1 MTAVDAVNEMW
12 QTDRQTRCLVEWCA
26 GDVAVDSTMLP
37 SDVSWNLYKALTT
50 VESGEQLPLASDT
63 ATPHIAE
70 SLPRRTVS
78 VGSEQSQIHTI
89 SSQSSPYSLV
99 SDLWILL
106 QHIDNQSFS
115 N

>member
-1 MTAVDAVNEMW
+1 
-12 QTDRQTRCLVEWCA
+12 
-26 GDVAVDSTMLP
+26 VAVDSTMLP

-63 ATPHIAE
+63 AAPHIAE

-89 SSQSSPYSLV
+89 SSQSLPYSLLTCGSYYSTV
-99 SDLWILL
+99 IINHSRTNSMCSSVFFNL
-106 QHIDNQSFS
+106 N
-115 N
+115 